1 MKLQNV
7 QTDVTTLC
15 KSNFD
20 CVNNAECI
28 EDQCFCK
35 DGFKAIGA
43 ECVDV
48 DECLSNPCGP
58 ASICSNTRGSYHCE
72 CESGFVGTPPH
83 IPCKGKL
90 ISNNRDER
98 IMLITERHL

>member
-1 MKLQNV
+1 MSLSYNF

-28 EDQCFCK
+28 EGQCFCK
-35 DGFKAIGA
+35 DGFKAAGA
-43 ECVDV
+43 ECADLN
-48 DECLSNPCGP
+48 ECLTNPCGS
-58 ASICSNTRGSYHCE
+58 ASICTNTRGSYHCE

-83 IPCKGKL
+83 IACKG
-90 ISNNRDER
+90 NR
-98 IMLITERHL
+98 

>member
-1 MKLQNV
+1 MNV
-7 QTDVTTLC
+7 KPLYNFQTDVTTLC

-28 EDQCFCK
+28 EGQCFCK

-43 ECVDV
+43 ECVDL
-48 DECLSNPCGP
+48 DECLTNPCGP
-58 ASICSNTRGSYHCE
+58 ASICTNIRGSYHCE

-83 IPCKGKL
+83 IACKG
-90 ISNNRDER
+90 NN
-98 IMLITERHL
+98 